1 MGGGERGLCVF
12 MCGFMLV
19 WKPEVDI
26 NGAQIPEVSIAYF
39 L

>member
-1 MGGGERGLCVF
+1 MF

-19 WKPEVDI
+19 WRPEVDL
-26 NGAQIPEVSIAYF
+26 NGAQIPEVSIVYF